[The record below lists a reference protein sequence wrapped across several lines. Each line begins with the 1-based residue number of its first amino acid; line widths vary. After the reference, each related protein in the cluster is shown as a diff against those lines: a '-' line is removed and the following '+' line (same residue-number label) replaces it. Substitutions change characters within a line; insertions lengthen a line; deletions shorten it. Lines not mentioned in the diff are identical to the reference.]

1 MKNKNI
7 NYRNYFDINHSNR
20 SYRQKIKSNDLISFQ
35 VEIKESDLLIQA
47 PILLQDQSF
56 AALNFYRKILED
68 YIKKN
73 PQFSLTLKPY
83 PTDHSAHPMI
93 REMIAATTICRVGPM
108 AAVAGCLSQYV
119 AESLLKEI
127 DELIVEN
134 GGDLYIKSPHIRK
147 AIIYAGSSPLSNKI
161 FLKIDSREKGVGLC
175 TSSATVGPSY
185 SMGKADAVTVISH
198 SAALAD
204 AAATAIGNIIQ
215 SKDNIEE
222 GLEIAQTIN
231 GLIGLVIIKDDK
243 MGMWGEIEYGFI

>member
-1 MKNKNI
+1 MKNQDI

-47 PILLQDQSF
+47 PILLQDQSL

-108 AAVAGCLSQYV
+108 AAVAGCLSQYIAV
-119 AESLLKEI
+119 SLLKET
-127 DELIVEN
+127 DEIIVEN
-134 GGDLYIKSPHIRK
+134 GGDLYIKSPLIRK

-161 FLKIDSREKGVGLC
+161 FLKIDSLEKGVGLC
-175 TSSATVGPSY
+175 TSSGTVGPSY
-185 SMGKADAVTVISH
+185 SIGKADAVTVISH

-222 GLEIAQTIN
+222 GLEIAQTIT
-231 GLIGLVIIKDDK
+231 GLMGLVIIKDDK
-243 MGMWGEIEYGFI
+243 MGMWGEIEYGLI

>member
-1 MKNKNI
+1 MKNQDI
-7 NYRNYFDINHSNR
+7 HYRNYFDLNHSNR
-20 SYRQKIKSNDLISFQ
+20 SYRQKIKSHDLTSFQ
-35 VEIKESDLLIQA
+35 VEVKESDLMIQA
-47 PILLQDQSF
+47 PILLQDQSL
-56 AALNFYRKILED
+56 AALIFYRKILED

-73 PQFSLTLKPY
+73 PQFSITLNPY
-83 PTDHSAHPMI
+83 PADHSAHPMI
-93 REMIAATTICRVGPM
+93 KEMIAASAICRVGPM

-119 AESLLKEI
+119 AVSLLKET
-127 DELIVEN
+127 DEIIVEN
-134 GGDLYIKSPHIRK
+134 GGDLFIKSSQIRK
-147 AIIYAGSSPLSNKI
+147 AIIFAGSSPLSNKI
-161 FLKIDSREKGVGLC
+161 FLKIDSRKKGVGLC